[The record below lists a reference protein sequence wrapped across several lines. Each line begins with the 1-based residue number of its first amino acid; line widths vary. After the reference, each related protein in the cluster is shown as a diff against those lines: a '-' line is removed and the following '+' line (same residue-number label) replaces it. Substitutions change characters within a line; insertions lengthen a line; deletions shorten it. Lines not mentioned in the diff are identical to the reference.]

1 MSKVSPLISKIVKGI
16 AVVGLVASLTVVI
29 HSLAT
34 GQGLQLLE
42 LAIALLLTAM
52 LLQSY
57 FRKG

>member
-1 MSKVSPLISKIVKGI
+1 MSKVTPLVSKVVKGI

-42 LAIALLLTAM
+42 LAIVLLLTAM
-52 LLQSY
+52 LLRSY
-57 FRKG
+57 IRKE

>member
-1 MSKVSPLISKIVKGI
+1 MSKVSPLVSKVVKGI

-42 LAIALLLTAM
+42 LAIALLLTSM

-57 FRKG
+57 FRKV

>member
-42 LAIALLLTAM
+42 LAIVFLLTAM

-57 FRKG
+57 FRKE

>member
-1 MSKVSPLISKIVKGI
+1 MSKVSPLFSKIVTGI
-16 AVVGLVASLTVVI
+16 AIVGMAAAFTVVI

-42 LAIALLLTAM
+42 LAIALFLTAL
-52 LLQSY
+52 LLQRL

>member
-1 MSKVSPLISKIVKGI
+1 MSRVNPLFSKIVTGI
-16 AVVGLVASLTVVI
+16 AIAGMAAAFTVVI

-42 LAIALLLTAM
+42 LVIALFLTALLLQR
-52 LLQSY
+52 L

>member
-1 MSKVSPLISKIVKGI
+1 MSKVSPLVSKVVKGI

-42 LAIALLLTAM
+42 LAIALLLTAL

-57 FRKG
+57 FRKE

>member
-1 MSKVSPLISKIVKGI
+1 MSKVSPLFSKVVKGI

-42 LAIALLLTAM
+42 LAIALLLTAL
-52 LLQSY
+52 LLQGH
-57 FRKG
+57 FRKK